1 MQRARTTAFDLS
13 HGVRMKISVI
23 GCGYLGAVH
32 AASMAE
38 LGHEVVG
45 IDVDHNKVAALRAA
59 KPPFYEP
66 GFAGLLE
73 RTLATGRLRFSSDF
87 AEARGCR
94 VHFLCVGTPQKRA
107 EYAADLRFVESATE
121 SLLDILEPGDL
132 VVGKSTVPVGTAAG
146 LAQLV
151 AGKVPGALLAW
162 NPEFLR
168 EGFAVQ
174 DTLHPDRL
182 VYGLPSGDDGDT
194 ARGRL
199 DELYAPIVAAG
210 TPQVI
215 TDYATAEMVKTAANS
230 FLATKISFI
239 NAMAEL
245 CEATGA
251 DVKQLADAIGYDDR
265 IGRKFLNAGLG
276 FGGGCLPKD
285 IRAFMARAGELG
297 ADQALTF
304 LKEVDN
310 INMRRRIRMVELA
323 REVCD
328 GSLLG
333 KRVAVLGA
341 AFKPDSDDIRDSP
354 ALNVAAQLQL
364 QGAVVRVTDPA
375 AVDNSRREWPH
386 LDFADSPEEAAER
399 ADAVLVLT
407 EWKQYCDLD
416 PRQFGRVVARKRVL
430 DGRNALEH
438 AWRAPSGVPAAHY
451 SYPLRRLPLT
461 CAPSVDSVRMPTGS
475 PQVGPTSVAVLPR
488 MTTSDA
494 RVTTI
499 ASVRDTRLLPSMTT
513 PRTGTLL

>member
-1 MQRARTTAFDLS
+1 MSDSNQPL
-13 HGVRMKISVI
+13 KLSVI

-45 IDVDHNKVAALRAA
+45 IEVDVEKAEALAAGRV
-59 KPPFYEP
+59 PFFEP
-66 GFAGLLE
+66 GFPELL
-73 RTLATGRLRFSSDF
+73 RRSLDSGRLTFSSDIT
-87 AEARGCR
+87 AARGAA
-94 VHFLCVGTPQKRA
+94 VHFLCVGTPQRRG
-107 EYAADLRFVESATE
+107 EYAADLTYVESAAE
-121 SLLDILEPGDL
+121 ALLDVLGPGEL
-132 VVGKSTVPVGTAAG
+132 VAGKSTVPVGTAAR
-146 LAQLV
+146 LAELV
-151 AGKVPGALLAW
+151 AERVPDAVLAW

-182 VYGLPSGDDGDT
+182 VYGIPDGAAGEWAAD
-194 ARGRL
+194 RL
-199 DELYAPIVAAG
+199 DRVYARIVAEN
-210 TPQVI
+210 TPKVV

-251 DVKQLADAIGYDDR
+251 DVKQLADAIGHDDR

-304 LKEVDN
+304 LREVDN

-323 REVCD
+323 RQVCD
-328 GSLLG
+328 DSLLG
-333 KRVAVLGA
+333 KRIAVLGA

-364 QGAVVRVTDPA
+364 QGATVRVTDPQA
-375 AVDNSRREWPH
+375 GDNVRKHWSQ
-386 LDFADSPEEAAER
+386 LDFVETPEEAAEN
-399 ADAVLVLT
+399 ADAVLLLT
-407 EWKQYCDLD
+407 EWKLYKQLD
-416 PRQFGRVVARKRVL
+416 PAAFGRHVRTRRVL
-430 DGRNALEH
+430 DGRNALDRETWE
-438 AWRAPSGVPAAHY
+438 AAGWTYRALG
-451 SYPLRRLPLT
+451 RRN
-461 CAPSVDSVRMPTGS
+461 V
-475 PQVGPTSVAVLPR
+475 
-488 MTTSDA
+488 
-494 RVTTI
+494 
-499 ASVRDTRLLPSMTT
+499 
-513 PRTGTLL
+513 

>member
-1 MQRARTTAFDLS
+1 MR
-13 HGVRMKISVI
+13 ISVI

-38 LGHEVVG
+38 LGHDVVG
-45 IDVDHNKVAALRAA
+45 IDVDHAKIEALSKA
-59 KPPFYEP
+59 KAPFYEP
-66 GFAGLLE
+66 GFEELLA
-73 RTLATGRLRFSSDF
+73 RTLATGRLRFATDF
-87 AEARGCR
+87 ADAAGSS
-94 VHFLCVGTPQKRA
+94 VHFVCVGTPQKRS
-107 EYAADLRFVESATE
+107 EYAADMRYVQGAVE
-121 SLLDILEPGDL
+121 SLLGVLAPGDL
-132 VVGKSTVPVGTAAG
+132 VVGKSTVPVGTAGA
-146 LAQLV
+146 LAELV
-151 AGKVPGALLAW
+151 AAKVPGALLAW

-174 DTLHPDRL
+174 DTLEPDRL
-182 VYGLPSGDDGDT
+182 VYGLPADATEAQT
-194 ARGRL
+194 ARALL
-199 DELYAPIVAAG
+199 DEVYASIVERG
-210 TPQVI
+210 TPKVES
-215 TDYATAEMVKTAANS
+215 DYATAEMVKTAANS

-251 DVKQLADAIGYDDR
+251 DVKLLADAIGYDDR

-304 LKEVDN
+304 LREVDN

-375 AVDNSRREWPH
+375 AVENSRRLWPQ
-386 LDFADSPEEAAER
+386 LDYADTAEEAAER

-407 EWKQYCDLD
+407 EWKQYRELD
-416 PRQFGRVVARKRVL
+416 PVAFGRIVKQKRVL
-430 DGRNALEH
+430 DGRNALDME
-438 AWRAPSGVPAAHY
+438 AWTAAGWSYRALG
-451 SYPLRRLPLT
+451 RR
-461 CAPSVDSVRMPTGS
+461 AG
-475 PQVGPTSVAVLPR
+475 
-488 MTTSDA
+488 
-494 RVTTI
+494 
-499 ASVRDTRLLPSMTT
+499 
-513 PRTGTLL
+513 